1 MVASCVSGDS
11 TMIEAVI
18 QLTYPDFEM
27 GGWHTTVI
35 MLVIIA
41 FCAIVNIWLFR
52 AVPWF
57 GLLSGILNV
66 SLFAVTVIVLW
77 VMSPRNSGE
86 IFFTAASTSGWDN
99 YFLSANIGSL
109 SNIWLYVGKQTND
122 HACAILTCH
131 SD

>member
-1 MVASCVSGDS
+1 MLASCFNGNA
-11 TMIEAVI
+11 TTIEAVV

-35 MLVIIA
+35 MLGLTV
-41 FCAIVNIWLFR
+41 FCAVVNIWLFR

-66 SLFAVTVIVLW
+66 SLFAITVIVLW
-77 VMSPRNSGE
+77 VMSPRNSAE
-86 IFFTAASTSGWDN
+86 IFSAASTTSGWDN

-109 SNIWLYVGKQTND
+109 SNIWLYVGEFSNQQPHKLQT
-122 HACAILTCH
+122 H
-131 SD
+131 